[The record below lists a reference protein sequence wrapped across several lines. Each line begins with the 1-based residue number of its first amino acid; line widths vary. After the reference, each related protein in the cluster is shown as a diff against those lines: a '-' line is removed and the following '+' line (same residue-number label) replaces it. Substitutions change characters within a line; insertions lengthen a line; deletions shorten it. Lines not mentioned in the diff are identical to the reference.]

1 MENKRENCCCYESG
15 INDFDGTVYEFCQ
28 LKCDSEFDCNSCCHS
43 DFEKQLTLRMR
54 SLERENQEIK
64 INRKI
69 VDRLEKE
76 NEQLKNKVKG
86 LEEELEQCK
95 LLIDKR
101 EHNVA
106 DFAVANSRYVKDLRR

>member
-28 LKCDSEFDCNSCCHS
+28 LKCDSEFDCNLCCHS

-64 INRKI
+64 YDRKI
-69 VDRLEKE
+69 MERVCKE
-76 NEQLKNKVKG
+76 NEQLEKQVAELKQ
-86 LEEELEQCK
+86 ELEQCK
-95 LLIDKR
+95 LIIDKR

-106 DFAVANSRYVKDLRR
+106 DFAVANSRYVQDLRR